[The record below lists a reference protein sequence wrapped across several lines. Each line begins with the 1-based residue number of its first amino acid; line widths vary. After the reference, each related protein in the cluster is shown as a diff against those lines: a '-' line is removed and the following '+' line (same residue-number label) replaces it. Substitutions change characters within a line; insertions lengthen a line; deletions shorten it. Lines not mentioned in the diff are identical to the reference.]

1 MDSEQLLPLIEETV
15 RFFLVTMV
23 ELAVLFVGISFL
35 VGVINE
41 FLPQEKVRR
50 WLSGRRGRGYVI
62 GSILG
67 GLTPFCSCSTIP
79 VTIGLLKA
87 QAGFGPTMTFLFT
100 SPLVNP
106 IIVPLFLAL
115 LGPQVTAIYVTVA
128 VSMAI
133 AIGFTLQ
140 RAGFARYLNREVVY
154 DNNAP
159 VACCTAPS
167 SSVGVGSGRPVPPA
181 LQVVNALPAA
191 PCCSSSPGPGTETA
205 QACNTAIEPESG
217 NRWRR
222 IFVGAVGQFR
232 TLLPFILLGVAIGAV
247 LHGFLPTELVTRLA
261 GAENPLAVPIAAV
274 AGIPLYLRVSTMVPI
289 AVSLIGKGM
298 SVGAVI
304 ALIIGG
310 AGASLPEVAM
320 LKGIF
325 RLPLLLAFLGS
336 VLATAI
342 AAGLLVQA
350 VIS

>member
-1 MDSEQLLPLIEETV
+1 MESEQLVPLIEESV

-23 ELAVLFVGISFL
+23 ELAVLFIGISFL

-62 GSILG
+62 GSVLG

-106 IIVPLFLAL
+106 IIVSLFLAL
-115 LGPQVTAIYVTVA
+115 LGPQVTAIYVTV
-128 VSMAI
+128 VVTMAI

-140 RAGFARYLNREVVY
+140 RSGFARYLNREVVY
-154 DNNAP
+154 GNDAP

-167 SSVGVGSGRPVPPA
+167 SSVGVGSGRPVPPS

-191 PCCSSSPGPGTETA
+191 PCCSSSPGPGPETA
-205 QACNTAIEPESG
+205 PACSSVIEAERG

-261 GAENPLAVPIAAV
+261 GADNPLAVPIAAV

-298 SVGAVI
+298 SVGAVV

-342 AAGLLVQA
+342 ASGLLVQA
-350 VIS
+350 AIS